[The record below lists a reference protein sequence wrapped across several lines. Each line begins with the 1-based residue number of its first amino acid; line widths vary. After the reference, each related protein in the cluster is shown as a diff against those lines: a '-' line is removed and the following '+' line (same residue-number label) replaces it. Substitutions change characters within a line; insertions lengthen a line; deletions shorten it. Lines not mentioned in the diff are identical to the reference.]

1 MLRHAQ
7 QEWINSIGSEAIGK
21 SRGNLHLR
29 FKRTVKGGGGGGGGG
44 GGRGP
49 PSIRYADLHRNIFPC
64 ICPALLIETQE
75 IGKVT
80 TNIANSTRETRSQV
94 NRSGWLKI
102 ACIYNVIVEDFVEDA
117 KSTSQI
123 NKALK
128 TDKIGKVGV
137 NVEEKWCWSIAEPKK
152 RRMFQR
158 RRRLRRRRRRRWW
171 RWRWRRWRPQR
182 QRQRR
187 GGERGEEREREKEV
201 GRVVSAITG
210 AVVLSWRIWKW
221 GQ

>member
-1 MLRHAQ
+1 MYDDFMIQETMIFTFPDFRLRS
-7 QEWINSIGSEAIGK
+7 NSQKNERLRGKLEAFWRSK
-21 SRGNLHLR
+21 
-29 FKRTVKGGGGGGGGG
+29 
-44 GGRGP
+44 P
-49 PSIRYADLHRNIFPC
+49 PMAMNIFPC

-137 NVEEKWCWSIAEPKK
+137 NVEEK
-152 RRMFQR
+152 
-158 RRRLRRRRRRRWW
+158 
-171 RWRWRRWRPQR
+171 
-182 QRQRR
+182 
-187 GGERGEEREREKEV
+187 
-201 GRVVSAITG
+201 
-210 AVVLSWRIWKW
+210 
-221 GQ
+221 